1 MISLEDKRKQLKL
14 SLKELGMAVMSLGL
28 NPNADYEITSHE
40 AKRLMSWYEGYTEAN
55 AILGGA

>member
-1 MISLEDKRKQLKL
+1 MISLEAKRQQLKL
-14 SLKELGMAVMSLGL
+14 SLKELGMAISSLGL

>member
-14 SLKELGMAVMSLGL
+14 SLKELGMAVMSLGI
-28 NPNADYEITSHE
+28 NPNGDYEITGHE
-40 AKRLMSWYEGYTEAN
+40 AKRLMSWYEGYTEAS

>member
-14 SLKELGMAVMSLGL
+14 SLKELGMAVMFLGL

-40 AKRLMSWYEGYTEAN
+40 AKRLMSWYESYTEAN
-55 AILGGA
+55 TILGGA